1 MVFIGDS
8 YEVEEGSG
16 RRNSERFLIYLLRFQ
31 KLMEVSLN
39 D

>member
-16 RRNSERFLIYLLRFQ
+16 RRNSRFLIFLQRFQ
-31 KLMEVSLN
+31 MLMEVSLN